1 MEKDLKYLVNINGVQ
16 MHIMQKS
23 SQNYGVLFD
32 PYMCDFNNDA
42 DMISYFIRGCSVE
55 VSDLNLDL
63 MDNLSKKYNN
73 NGIVEIG
80 VSRNGPRSFT
90 NTILKNKPDDI
101 IYLGIDINDKSY
113 LNNTSKNIY
122 TIQAS
127 SFDQSTIREYM
138 DKVNLKS
145 ISLLFIDGDHS
156 VNAVINDWKYADLL
170 SDNGIVIFHDSN
182 YHPGPSI
189 FLYCIDPKLFR
200 VEKYFNDIV
209 DDYGMAVAYRIYNE

>member
-16 MHIMQKS
+16 VHVMRKFT
-23 SQNYGVLFD
+23 QNYGVLFD

-42 DMISYFIRGCSVE
+42 DTAHFTKGCSVE
-55 VSDLNLDL
+55 VSDLNLGL
-63 MDNLSKKYNN
+63 MDKLSKKYNT

-90 NTILKNKPDDI
+90 NIILKNKPDNI
-101 IYLGIDINDKSY
+101 VYLGIDINDKSY
-113 LNNTSKNIY
+113 LNDNSKNIY
-122 TIQAS
+122 TIQAN
-127 SFDQSTIREYM
+127 SFDHSTIREYM

-170 SDNGIVIFHDSN
+170 SDNGVVIFHDSN

-189 FLYCIDPKLFR
+189 FLDCIDPKLFR

-209 DDYGMAVAYRIYNE
+209 DDYGMAAAYRINNE